1 MSYTKENILL
11 DVVIEQLGLKNDA
24 ALARLLEV
32 SPPVVSKIRSSVTP
46 ISPWLVIR
54 IHEVS
59 RMSVREIKAALGQEC
74 LPRGGKK

>member
-11 DVVIEQLGLKNDA
+11 DVIIEQLGLKNDA

-46 ISPWLVIR
+46 IGPWLVIR

-59 RMSVREIKAALGQEC
+59 RMSVREIKAVLGQEC
-74 LPRGGKK
+74 LPRGGRK